1 MESNTSV
8 VDGIRM
14 PWEER
19 GTGTPVILLHG
30 IPTSPALWRH
40 VAPKL
45 DARVLAWEIVG
56 YGESIVLQGRG
67 RDHLGRPPGAV
78 PAGLARV
85 LVDGE
90 AMMAQIA
97 QQPLVVRGAG
107 TA

>member
-56 YGESIVLQGRG
+56 YGESIVQGRG
-67 RDHLGRPPGAV
+67 RDTSRSSARRSTCWPGSST
-78 PAGLARV
+78 R
-85 LVDGE
+85 
-90 AMMAQIA
+90 
-97 QQPLVVRGAG
+97 RR
-107 TA
+107 